1 MQLKK
6 LERDDLASL
15 MKYFK
20 NQNTHVC
27 NYTAG
32 SLFMWGKYNSTHYAE
47 EEGCLVL
54 CDRYVGN
61 RYFYWPLS
69 AEGDAA
75 AEERVALK
83 IEQFCRE
90 NYIRLHFTAVP
101 RDRLA
106 SLVLRYGSDVHVS
119 NIRRWRDYLYNA
131 SDFINYPGGKYSGQ
145 RNHVNKFKKNYPDYE
160 FSVYT
165 PADYAQVQSFLQEVA
180 AVQLGKAEMLAAE
193 EMNGVFDLLPRMQ
206 EFGMQAGILRA
217 GGKIVAF
224 SAGEVCG
231 DTMYVHVEKAL
242 RGVQGAYPAIAQ
254 MFAQTFARGVTYI
267 NREDDSGDAGLRK
280 SKMQYSPVQLVDK
293 YNLAIHRSFD
303 ALSVYPEIPTPRLVL
318 RAIADEDAEEF
329 ARLAADDVLNRY
341 WGYDW
346 RENAREENPPAS
358 WFLEDVRKDFKQ
370 KNELPLGVYFEGK
383 LVGEV
388 VLHNFGYQAEAEIG
402 MRILPE
408 WQGKGFA
415 REALISLMDYGF
427 IKLNLEKI
435 EAKCFRENTASAYTL
450 RAAGMRPCGE
460 DEKYFYFCKTAAM

>member
-90 NYIRLHFTAVP
+90 NYVRLHFTAVP

-106 SLVLRYGSDVHVS
+106 SLVLRYGADVHVS

-180 AVQLGKAEMLAAE
+180 AV
-193 EMNGVFDLLPRMQ
+193 
-206 EFGMQAGILRA
+206 
-217 GGKIVAF
+217 
-224 SAGEVCG
+224 
-231 DTMYVHVEKAL
+231 
-242 RGVQGAYPAIAQ
+242 
-254 MFAQTFARGVTYI
+254 
-267 NREDDSGDAGLRK
+267 
-280 SKMQYSPVQLVDK
+280 
-293 YNLAIHRSFD
+293 
-303 ALSVYPEIPTPRLVL
+303 
-318 RAIADEDAEEF
+318 
-329 ARLAADDVLNRY
+329 
-341 WGYDW
+341 
-346 RENAREENPPAS
+346 
-358 WFLEDVRKDFKQ
+358 
-370 KNELPLGVYFEGK
+370 
-383 LVGEV
+383 
-388 VLHNFGYQAEAEIG
+388 
-402 MRILPE
+402 
-408 WQGKGFA
+408 
-415 REALISLMDYGF
+415 
-427 IKLNLEKI
+427 
-435 EAKCFRENTASAYTL
+435 
-450 RAAGMRPCGE
+450 
-460 DEKYFYFCKTAAM
+460 

>member
-20 NQNTHVC
+20 NQNTHIC

-90 NYIRLHFTAVP
+90 NYVRLHFTAVP

-145 RNHVNKFKKNYPDYE
+145 RNHVNKFKKNNPDYS
-160 FSVYT
+160 FSLCT
-165 PADYAQVQSFLQEVA
+165 EADIPELRAFLHEYS
-180 AVQLGKAEMLAAE
+180 AVQYAKGDPLAGE
-193 EMNGVFDLLPRMQ
+193 EMNGVFSMLPHVF
-206 EFGMQAGILRA
+206 EYGMRCGALRA
-217 GGKIVAF
+217 GGKMVAM
-224 SAGEVCG
+224 SVGEVCG
-231 DTMYVHVEKAL
+231 DTLFVHVEKAL
-242 RGVQGAYPAIAQ
+242 RGVEGAYPAVAQ
-254 MFAQTFARGVTYI
+254 MFACACAEGVAYI
-267 NREDDSGDAGLRK
+267 NREDDGGDAGLRK
-280 SKMQYSPVQLVDK
+280 SKMQYLPVRLADK
-293 YNLAIHRSFD
+293 YNLAVHRSID
-303 ALSVYPEIPTPRLVL
+303 ALTKLPELHTERLTLHEV
-318 RAIADEDAEEF
+318 EEKDAAAFASLARDIEE
-329 ARLAADDVLNRY
+329 NKY

-346 RENAREENPPAS
+346 RQDAPADPDDM
-358 WFLEDVRKDFKQ
+358 WFLEELRSDFKK
-370 KNELPLGVYFEGK
+370 KNELPLGIYLGET

-388 VLHNFGYQAEAEIG
+388 VLHAFGCRAEAEIG
-402 MRILPE
+402 MRLLPAYRHN
-408 WQGKGFA
+408 GYA
-415 REALISLMDYGF
+415 REALLGLMEYGF
-427 IKLNLEKI
+427 IKLGLERI
-435 EAKCFRENTASAYTL
+435 EAKCFRANEPSARTL

-460 DEKYFYFCKTAAM
+460 DETYFYFYKTAAM